1 MVAHLLDNAIF
12 QPLVVGSAVNLHPLV
27 VILGVFGGSLMF
39 GFAGL
44 IFAIP
49 TIVVLKVVTETFF
62 TGLKDYRII

>member
-1 MVAHLLDNAIF
+1 
-12 QPLVVGSAVNLHPLV
+12 
-27 VILGVFGGSLMF
+27 MF